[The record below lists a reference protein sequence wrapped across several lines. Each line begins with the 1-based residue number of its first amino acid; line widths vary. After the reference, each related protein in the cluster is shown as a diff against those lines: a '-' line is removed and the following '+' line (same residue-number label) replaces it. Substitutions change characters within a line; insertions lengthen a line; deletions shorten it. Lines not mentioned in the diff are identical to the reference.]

1 MSSRQSSERNSN
13 AKNSTVPAAARASAQ
28 AHTSDATQRALQE
41 IQHARLASRL
51 RDFGSTRDTIRALGV
66 DPDRYASGLARQ
78 YADLSQKLREP
89 APRQAKSLSPHVA
102 RLLDRFGDI
111 FNPWQTV
118 VAPNATVGLVQT
130 PPASDAGGS
139 IGAEIFQGDLAVG
152 GDIYASGPDEQWW
165 VNTWQYVVPFPAP
178 SSTFSN
184 PGSLSYRFTVGAA
197 FDFYRQDVVSGSV
210 HLYATVFTTNDN
222 ANRPIQ
228 FTQPPVSSEF
238 LINATLPVPD
248 VPPFL
253 YGGAQINGTIALVPG
268 GTPAIGILIGLI
280 FSVVNGDVQFF
291 PGETGEIILSN
302 PDATAPTDI
311 GRVEYRRD
319 QIFWVNAVSQLVN
332 S

>member
-1 MSSRQSSERNSN
+1 M
-13 AKNSTVPAAARASAQ
+13 
-28 AHTSDATQRALQE
+28 LG
-41 IQHARLASRL
+41 SRL
-51 RDFGSTRDTIRALGV
+51 REFGSTRDTIRALGV
-66 DPDRYASGLARQ
+66 DPDQYASGLAKQ

-89 APRQAKSLSPHVA
+89 APRQAKSLSPRVA
-102 RLLDRFGDI
+102 RLLDQFGDI

-118 VAPNATVGLVQT
+118 VAPNATVGLRQV
-130 PPASDAGGS
+130 PPASKAGGT

-152 GDIYASGPDEQWW
+152 GEIYASGPDEQWW

-184 PGSLSYRFTVGAA
+184 PGSLSYRFTVGGA

-210 HLYATVFTTNDN
+210 HLYATVFTTNDM
-222 ANRPIQ
+222 ANHPIQ

-238 LINATLPVPD
+238 LINATLPVSD
-248 VPPFL
+248 VPPFV
-253 YGGAQINGTIALVPG
+253 YGGAQINGTITLVPG

-291 PGETGEIILSN
+291 PGETGEILLSN
-302 PDATAPTDI
+302 PDATAPTDV